1 MLKNR
6 HRQAFTLL
14 EVLISIGL
22 MGIIMT
28 ALFSAVSMMRDSNSH
43 LLKYLEKSKQITKAT
58 EVLYL
63 DILSSDGHLT
73 IKKEEFTNI
82 CMEETRNSLY
92 GLPQSK
98 VCWVVLK
105 EKNTLARVEGNG
117 YKLPLSS
124 SNKVEVDK
132 VMAGIEIF
140 DIYHQKDKVLVFLKQ
155 NNKEPIMFMV
165 QGVRKPIPAPP
176 PGTNPSGVNANPAG
190 NNLNNGGAVA
200 PTGVI

>member
-1 MLKNR
+1 MLKNK
-6 HRQAFTLL
+6 HREAFTLL

-22 MGIIMT
+22 MGILMT
-28 ALFSAVSMMRDSNSH
+28 ALFSAVSMMRDSNRH
-43 LLKYLEKSKQITKAT
+43 LLKYLGKSKQITKAT

-63 DILSSDGHLT
+63 DILSSDGRFS

-82 CMEETRNSLY
+82 CIEETRHSLY

-105 EKNTLARVEGNG
+105 EKNTLARIEGNG
-117 YKLPLSS
+117 YRLPLSS

-132 VMAGIEIF
+132 VMVGIELF

-155 NNKEPIMFMV
+155 TNKEPIMFMI
-165 QGVRKPIPAPP
+165 QGVTKPIPPKKKKLSK
-176 PGTNPSGVNANPAG
+176 TS
-190 NNLNNGGAVA
+190 L
-200 PTGVI
+200 TK